1 VLGNRR
7 EAKEYFHTINGGA
20 WVLKK
25 VDGMKQV
32 LRKEEESSDAKVI
45 YFRK

>member
-1 VLGNRR
+1 LCVIDGLRLEIRR
-7 EAKEYFHTINGGA
+7 EAKEYFHTTNDGA

-32 LRKEEESSDAKVI
+32 LHKEE
-45 YFRK
+45 